1 MKRREVNHHTQVIL
15 SKFISGFHIRNSG
28 GQKIM
33 GRYVQ
38 STKRQNLSTKN
49 LYLAKLSFKSEREVK
64 IFPDKQKLMEFKITR
79 PGLQF
84 KEVLQ
89 MKEMKE
95 Y

>member
-1 MKRREVNHHTQVIL
+1 
-15 SKFISGFHIRNSG
+15 
-28 GQKIM
+28 M
-33 GRYVQ
+33 GRYIQ

-89 MKEMKE
+89 MKENEGILDSNSKPHG
-95 Y
+95 YKSNIHG

>member
-1 MKRREVNHHTQVIL
+1 
-15 SKFISGFHIRNSG
+15 
-28 GQKIM
+28 M
-33 GRYVQ
+33 GRYIQ